1 MRRVRFFFFVVLDFE
16 YQSYMNTTYTQVQM
30 TSHFMYDLMMMKYLA
45 TRCTLNSRRMLSL
58 SLSLDSQHSKHIHRN
73 FDDRDLVLQSALWR
87 ELLPEHSN
95 DPFDVDTSYYEL
107 LREVKSRGLM
117 REDGTAV
124 YQYHAMG

>member
-1 MRRVRFFFFVVLDFE
+1 MSLHVRFDDDEISCNALYVEFE
-16 YQSYMNTTYTQVQM
+16 
-30 TSHFMYDLMMMKYLA
+30 
-45 TRCTLNSRRMLSL
+45 CSL

-107 LREVKSRGLM
+107 LREVKSRGMM